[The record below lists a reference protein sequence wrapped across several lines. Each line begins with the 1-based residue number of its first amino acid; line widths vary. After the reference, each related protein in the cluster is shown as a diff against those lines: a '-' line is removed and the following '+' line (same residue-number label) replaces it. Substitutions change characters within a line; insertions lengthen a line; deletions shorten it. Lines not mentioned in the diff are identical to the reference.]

1 MDGDLLRR
9 LPPSKT
15 ASNLNGIIS
24 LRPDLEEDLLSSVD
38 VALTVKRCSQTGRDY
53 LCCDYNRDG
62 SSYRSPW
69 SNAFEPPIDPEDA
82 AELIPGGRV
91 RRMEENLN
99 AAVDVYRELY
109 YEGGTSSA
117 YLWALDDGFAGVV
130 LFKKTASAGT
140 SAGKGGWDSIHVLEV
155 NEATTKRS
163 AHYKLTST
171 VILDLGLSSQSVD
184 SLDLAGNLT
193 RQAQADLSLSGFRDS
208 EVEQQH
214 VVNIGRMVED
224 METRM
229 RNLLQEV
236 YFGKAKD
243 VVGDLRSIQPLS
255 EAEKERAAHRDMDN
269 SPLTKL
275 SAELRNEIYHLVLYS
290 PKGFNIIYIG
300 NILFD
305 DKVLRNENQQAHPLA
320 LTATCK
326 ALRTETLQLFYA
338 LNTFTIKFRHFD
350 LLEDVFGVFR
360 DRIGD
365 DCVRALRH
373 VFAECYHSIVVFK
386 PPRGVPEE
394 VAQREWMFCRVEI
407 VLNPGPSPLQPKIRI
422 LDESKGIM
430 NPS

>member
-1 MDGDLLRR
+1 
-9 LPPSKT
+9 
-15 ASNLNGIIS
+15 
-24 LRPDLEEDLLSSVD
+24 VD

-140 SAGKGGWDSIHVLEV
+140 NAGKGGWDSIHVLEV
-155 NEATTKRS
+155 NEAATKRS

-255 EAEKERAAHRDMDN
+255 EAEKERAAHRDVLEKMHSKMDN
-269 SPLTKL
+269 SPFTKL

-290 PKGFNIIYIG
+290 PEGFNIVYIG
-300 NILFD
+300 NILFE
-305 DKVLRNENQQAHPLA
+305 DKVLRNENHQIQPLA
-320 LTATCK
+320 RTATCK
-326 ALRTETLQLFYA
+326 AMRTETLQLFYA
-338 LNTFTIKFRHFD
+338 INTFTFKLKHFD
-350 LLEDVFGVFR
+350 SLDDVFR
-360 DRIGD
+360 WQSWLRQARCPLDR
-365 DCVRALRH
+365 
-373 VFAECYHSIVVFK
+373 
-386 PPRGVPEE
+386 
-394 VAQREWMFCRVEI
+394 
-407 VLNPGPSPLQPKIRI
+407 
-422 LDESKGIM
+422 
-430 NPS
+430 